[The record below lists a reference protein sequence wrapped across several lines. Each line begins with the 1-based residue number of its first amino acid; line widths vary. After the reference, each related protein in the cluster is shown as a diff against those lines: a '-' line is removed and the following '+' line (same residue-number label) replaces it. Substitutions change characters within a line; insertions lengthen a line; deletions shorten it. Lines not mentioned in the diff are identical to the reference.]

1 MSDTGNSIEIS
12 VLETGKLP
20 HGAFPPNGRTFFH
33 RPTGRACDGRLVID
47 FLGTCFFSSS
57 FSLIFFTYQLLNL
70 VQVTQSNRLVIDF
83 LGTCFFSSSS
93 SSFFFFFLY
102 LPALESC
109 PSHTIEG
116 RESECMGR
124 FSVGSLVTGPSSD
137 HRRAWPGAPATI
149 HGGRKCGAG
158 GGCSRRHGV
167 LRWDVVGAEGKWGLI
182 RCENFVRFSF
192 SLKIRHC
199 DCDIKCIFIYPL
211 IYLIIFVYGFAAEA
225 LGLPFLPPYYRYKN
239 GTSDKFESGV
249 NFAVGGAG
257 ALNSSFPG
265 IYNPNTNVSL
275 VDEVNSFIQFLNL
288 RTDFKQLLR
297 NSLIVMGEIGG
308 NDYTHAFK
316 QGKSIEDVRN
326 FVLPI
331 VDSITSSINELIE
344 LGAVTFLVPGN
355 FPIGCFASYLTLFQ
369 GSDKDQYDPLT
380 GCLTWLNQFSQH
392 HNQLLRKELE
402 KIRNLHP
409 DTNIVYAD
417 YYSTTLRIYNSPN
430 KFGFKETL
438 KACCGT
444 GGLYNY
450 NLSRTCGYPPLR
462 RCCNDPSSYMSWDG
476 IHYTEAVNRLIA
488 NVVFEE
494 LMNSIHSL
502 NNLCPASTINELR
515 MIYPKSEM

>member
-1 MSDTGNSIEIS
+1 SSLLSFLFAVISSISSPVKGCFTSIISFGDSVSDTGNSIEIS

-20 HGAFPPNGRTFFH
+20 HTAFPPNGCTFFH
-33 RPTGRACDGRLVID
+33 RPTGRYCDGRLVID
-47 FLGTCFFSSS
+47 FL
-57 FSLIFFTYQLLNL
+57 
-70 VQVTQSNRLVIDF
+70 
-83 LGTCFFSSSS
+83 
-93 SSFFFFFLY
+93 
-102 LPALESC
+102 
-109 PSHTIEG
+109 
-116 RESECMGR
+116 
-124 FSVGSLVTGPSSD
+124 
-137 HRRAWPGAPATI
+137 
-149 HGGRKCGAG
+149 
-158 GGCSRRHGV
+158 
-167 LRWDVVGAEGKWGLI
+167 
-182 RCENFVRFSF
+182 
-192 SLKIRHC
+192 
-199 DCDIKCIFIYPL
+199 
-211 IYLIIFVYGFAAEA
+211 AEA

-239 GTSDKFESGV
+239 GTSENFENGV

-265 IYNPNTNVSL
+265 IYNPSTNVSL
-275 VDEVNSFIQFLNL
+275 VDEVNSFKQFLNL

-308 NDYTHAFK
+308 NNYGHAFK

-326 FVLPI
+326 FVPPV

-344 LGAVTFLVPGN
+344 LGAVTFLVPGK
-355 FPIGCFASYLTLFQ
+355 FPIGCSPTYLTLFQ

-380 GCLTWLNQFSQH
+380 GCLTWLNQFSQY

-417 YYSTTLRIYNSPN
+417 YYSTTLRIYHSPN

-450 NLSRTCGYPPLR
+450 NLSRACGYPPLR
-462 RCCNDPSSYMSWDG
+462 QCCNDPSSYMSWDG

-502 NNLCPASTINELR
+502 NNLCPTSTINKLR

>member
-1 MSDTGNSIEIS
+1 MATCFLSSYWLKQQFIIVVFLFTVISSISQPVNGCFTSIFSFGDSMSDTGNSIEIS
-12 VLETGKLP
+12 VLETGKIP

-47 FLGTCFFSSS
+47 FL
-57 FSLIFFTYQLLNL
+57 
-70 VQVTQSNRLVIDF
+70 
-83 LGTCFFSSSS
+83 
-93 SSFFFFFLY
+93 
-102 LPALESC
+102 
-109 PSHTIEG
+109 
-116 RESECMGR
+116 
-124 FSVGSLVTGPSSD
+124 
-137 HRRAWPGAPATI
+137 
-149 HGGRKCGAG
+149 
-158 GGCSRRHGV
+158 
-167 LRWDVVGAEGKWGLI
+167 
-182 RCENFVRFSF
+182 
-192 SLKIRHC
+192 
-199 DCDIKCIFIYPL
+199 
-211 IYLIIFVYGFAAEA
+211 AEA

-308 NDYTHAFK
+308 NDYSHAFK

-355 FPIGCFASYLTLFQ
+355 FPVGCFASYLTLFQ

-380 GCLTWLNQFSQH
+380 GCLTWLNQFSQN

-417 YYSTTLRIYNSPN
+417 YYSTTFRIYNSPN

-450 NLSRTCGYPPLR
+450 NLSRACGYPPLR

-502 NNLCPASTINELR
+502 NNLCPASTINKLR

>member
-1 MSDTGNSIEIS
+1 MATCFLSSYWLKQQFIIVVFLFTVISSISLPVNGCFTSIFSFGDSMSDTGNSIEIS

-20 HGAFPPNGRTFFH
+20 DGAFPPNGRTFFH

-83 LGTCFFSSSS
+83 L
-93 SSFFFFFLY
+93 
-102 LPALESC
+102 
-109 PSHTIEG
+109 
-116 RESECMGR
+116 
-124 FSVGSLVTGPSSD
+124 
-137 HRRAWPGAPATI
+137 
-149 HGGRKCGAG
+149 
-158 GGCSRRHGV
+158 
-167 LRWDVVGAEGKWGLI
+167 
-182 RCENFVRFSF
+182 
-192 SLKIRHC
+192 
-199 DCDIKCIFIYPL
+199 
-211 IYLIIFVYGFAAEA
+211 AEA

-308 NDYTHAFK
+308 NDYSHAFK

-355 FPIGCFASYLTLFQ
+355 FPVGCFASYLTLFQ

-380 GCLTWLNQFSQH
+380 GCLTWLNQFSQN

-430 KFGFKETL
+430 KFGRVWFDHFL
-438 KACCGT
+438 
-444 GGLYNY
+444 
-450 NLSRTCGYPPLR
+450 
-462 RCCNDPSSYMSWDG
+462 
-476 IHYTEAVNRLIA
+476 
-488 NVVFEE
+488 
-494 LMNSIHSL
+494 
-502 NNLCPASTINELR
+502 
-515 MIYPKSEM
+515 

>member
-47 FLGTCFFSSS
+47 FLG
-57 FSLIFFTYQLLNL
+57 
-70 VQVTQSNRLVIDF
+70 
-83 LGTCFFSSSS
+83 
-93 SSFFFFFLY
+93 
-102 LPALESC
+102 
-109 PSHTIEG
+109 
-116 RESECMGR
+116 
-124 FSVGSLVTGPSSD
+124 
-137 HRRAWPGAPATI
+137 
-149 HGGRKCGAG
+149 GAG

-182 RCENFVRFSF
+182 RVRVVRV
-192 SLKIRHC
+192 L
-199 DCDIKCIFIYPL
+199 
-211 IYLIIFVYGFAAEA
+211 AEA

>member
-1 MSDTGNSIEIS
+1 
-12 VLETGKLP
+12 
-20 HGAFPPNGRTFFH
+20 
-33 RPTGRACDGRLVID
+33 
-47 FLGTCFFSSS
+47 
-57 FSLIFFTYQLLNL
+57 
-70 VQVTQSNRLVIDF
+70 
-83 LGTCFFSSSS
+83 
-93 SSFFFFFLY
+93 
-102 LPALESC
+102 
-109 PSHTIEG
+109 
-116 RESECMGR
+116 
-124 FSVGSLVTGPSSD
+124 
-137 HRRAWPGAPATI
+137 
-149 HGGRKCGAG
+149 
-158 GGCSRRHGV
+158 
-167 LRWDVVGAEGKWGLI
+167 
-182 RCENFVRFSF
+182 
-192 SLKIRHC
+192 
-199 DCDIKCIFIYPL
+199 
-211 IYLIIFVYGFAAEA
+211 
-225 LGLPFLPPYYRYKN
+225 
-239 GTSDKFESGV
+239 
-249 NFAVGGAG
+249 
-257 ALNSSFPG
+257 
-265 IYNPNTNVSL
+265 
-275 VDEVNSFIQFLNL
+275 
-288 RTDFKQLLR
+288 
-297 NSLIVMGEIGG
+297 MGEIGG
-308 NDYTHAFK
+308 NDYSHAFK

-355 FPIGCFASYLTLFQ
+355 FPVGCFASYLTLFQ

-380 GCLTWLNQFSQH
+380 GCLTWLNQFSQN

-450 NLSRTCGYPPLR
+450 NLSRACGYPPLR

-502 NNLCPASTINELR
+502 NNLCPASTINKLR

>member
-1 MSDTGNSIEIS
+1 MD
-12 VLETGKLP
+12 V
-20 HGAFPPNGRTFFH
+20 
-33 RPTGRACDGRLVID
+33 
-47 FLGTCFFSSS
+47 
-57 FSLIFFTYQLLNL
+57 
-70 VQVTQSNRLVIDF
+70 
-83 LGTCFFSSSS
+83 
-93 SSFFFFFLY
+93 
-102 LPALESC
+102 
-109 PSHTIEG
+109 SH
-116 RESECMGR
+116 R
-124 FSVGSLVTGPSSD
+124 FSASGIPCRIPATQLRFQFWKPASFLTVLFLQMAAPSSTVQL
-137 HRRAWPGAPATI
+137 AALAMAA
-149 HGGRKCGAG
+149 C
-158 GGCSRRHGV
+158 
-167 LRWDVVGAEGKWGLI
+167 
-182 RCENFVRFSF
+182 
-192 SLKIRHC
+192 
-199 DCDIKCIFIYPL
+199 
-211 IYLIIFVYGFAAEA
+211 FAAEA

-308 NDYTHAFK
+308 NDYSHAFK

-355 FPIGCFASYLTLFQ
+355 FPVGCFASYLTLFQ

-380 GCLTWLNQFSQH
+380 GCLTC
-392 HNQLLRKELE
+392 
-402 KIRNLHP
+402 
-409 DTNIVYAD
+409 
-417 YYSTTLRIYNSPN
+417 TTLRIYNSPN

-450 NLSRTCGYPPLR
+450 NLSRACGYPPLR

-502 NNLCPASTINELR
+502 NNLCPASTINKLR